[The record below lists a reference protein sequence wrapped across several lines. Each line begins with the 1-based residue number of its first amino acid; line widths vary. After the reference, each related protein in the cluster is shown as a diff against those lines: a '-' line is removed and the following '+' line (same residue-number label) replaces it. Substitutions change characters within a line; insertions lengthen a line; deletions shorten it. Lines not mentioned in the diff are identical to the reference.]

1 MGGAGASAN
10 SGNNRPKWMQPP
22 SREQQ
27 RRTQRRNRIIMFVVV
42 AAIFIYLIIDS
53 ANWGKQAEQFEQP
66 QDYVSASAP
75 SGEALSAAKNLRETE
90 PTNGVGY
97 RRQDFGFTD
106 DGWPDLDGDDCN
118 ERNEILARDLA
129 GTTFWEGG
137 KNPPH
142 CVVGTGVLHDPYS
155 GREVDFDRAADPD
168 AVQIDHVVALYDAWQ
183 KGADD
188 WQPAKRFAFATDP
201 LNLLAVSEAENDDKG
216 HQDASQWLP
225 SNENFRCEYVARQ
238 VGVKQKYDVG
248 VSAAEKQAM
257 VSVLEACPTQELP
270 AH

>member
-97 RRQDFGFTD
+97 RRRTSDSPTMVGRIWTVTIAMSAMKSWRATSREPPS
-106 DGWPDLDGDDCN
+106 GK
-118 ERNEILARDLA
+118 A
-129 GTTFWEGG
+129 G
-137 KNPPH
+137 
-142 CVVGTGVLHDPYS
+142 
-155 GREVDFDRAADPD
+155 RIRR
-168 AVQIDHVVALYDAWQ
+168 IAW
-183 KGADD
+183 
-188 WQPAKRFAFATDP
+188 
-201 LNLLAVSEAENDDKG
+201 
-216 HQDASQWLP
+216 
-225 SNENFRCEYVARQ
+225 
-238 VGVKQKYDVG
+238 
-248 VSAAEKQAM
+248 
-257 VSVLEACPTQELP
+257 
-270 AH
+270 